1 VSVVLFLYRDTGPC
15 PRLFSTSM
23 HATGSLVPTQAG
35 RRNLRRPEWA
45 GRCPRAEV
53 HRHSLP
59 RSCRRS
65 LLETCRRRLLL
76 LQRLLMLPAEEVLHS
91 TSTILMRSCRVGDT
105 ARRIWVGA
113 TTTATRRAGVT
124 VPELRVRAAVNVR
137 VPEVR
142 VIGDSRRAGFKVE
155 PGSH

>member
-1 VSVVLFLYRDTGPC
+1 MSVVLFLYRDTGPR

-23 HATGSLVPTQAG
+23 HATGSLAPTQAG

-45 GRCPRAEV
+45 GRCPRGAGAAT
-53 HRHSLP
+53 RFGLSP

-76 LQRLLMLPAEEVLHS
+76 LQRLLMLPAEEVLHN
-91 TSTILMRSCRVGDT
+91 TSTIMMRSCRVGDT

-113 TTTATRRAGVT
+113 TATATRRAGVT
-124 VPELRVRAAVNVR
+124 VPELRAAVNVR

-142 VIGDSRRAGFKVE
+142 VIG
-155 PGSH
+155 